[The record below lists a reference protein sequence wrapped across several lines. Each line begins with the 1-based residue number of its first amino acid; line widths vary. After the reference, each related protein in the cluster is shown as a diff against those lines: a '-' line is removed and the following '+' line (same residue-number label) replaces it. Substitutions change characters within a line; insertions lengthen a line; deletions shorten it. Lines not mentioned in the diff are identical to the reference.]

1 MQHGDT
7 VRANVWFSGLP
18 ASHNTRQ
25 QLGNVVHDA
34 NVFLLQQ
41 CMNIHAIHV
50 HYSLLLK
57 YFYMDSQKRKHIH
70 IINQELKFT
79 YSILTA
85 IFPGEPGLASCPLNS
100 PQIRRKF
107 IFGLQIRHITSNWI
121 ILFCGE
127 GQRSRSQ
134 RTQAQN
140 LYSTRM
146 HTNIPSNLS
155 LRFNCHFPGGPGLA
169 GARMSPFWILLE
181 LRMMEWW
188 WQLEL

>member
-7 VRANVWFSGLP
+7 VRANVRLSGLP

-100 PQIRRKF
+100 PQIHRKF

-127 GQRSRSQ
+127 GQRSR
-134 RTQAQN
+134 
-140 LYSTRM
+140 TR
-146 HTNIPSNLS
+146 
-155 LRFNCHFPGGPGLA
+155 
-169 GARMSPFWILLE
+169 GARELKHKTFTALE
-181 LRMMEWW
+181 CTQIYQAIYLSVLTAIF
-188 WQLEL
+188 QVDLG